1 MARHLM
7 LGLFLGFSA
16 AAVAQEDPAEI
27 VSGSSTNPR
36 IYNFD
41 ADVIVGDKKAP
52 DLVFQSGKETIDFEA
67 LLLNRKD
74 FNDFLRFDQS
84 KHPDFFE

>member
-1 MARHLM
+1 MAI
-7 LGLFLGFSA
+7 
-16 AAVAQEDPAEI
+16 AQEDPEDI
-27 VSGSSTNPR
+27 VAGSSANPR

-52 DLVFQSGKETIDFEA
+52 DLLFQSGKENIDFEA

-74 FNDFLRFDQS
+74 FNDFLRLDQA
-84 KHPDFFE
+84 KHPDIFE